1 MFPSRRA
8 EDAGSLR
15 GKNGARAKRR
25 ASQKTLRGSQGD
37 GSTAGQREAALPAGG
52 HHSTDRPAE
61 GRQRLPVQTAGG
73 ALDRFGPLAIGQ
85 PSAHVGNAAQT
96 ARDRRWRH
104 AVLRSERITPRVG
117 RQGG

>member
-1 MFPSRRA
+1 MTIAIRA
-8 EDAGSLR
+8 TGALR
-15 GKNGARAKRR
+15 GC
-25 ASQKTLRGSQGD
+25 LID
-37 GSTAGQREAALPAGG
+37 
-52 HHSTDRPAE
+52 
-61 GRQRLPVQTAGG
+61 G
-73 ALDRFGPLAIGQ
+73 ALGRFGPLAIGQ